1 MKKYVISLDAGTTS
15 NRAVIFHE
23 DLDIKG
29 IAQREFTQIYPKP
42 GWVEHDANEIW
53 KTQYDVLKQAI
64 RENGIS
70 TSEIAAIGIT
80 NQRETTII
88 WDRKTGAPVANAI
101 VWQDRR
107 TAGFCELL
115 KKQGHIDAIKQ
126 KTGLVIDAY
135 FSGTKINWLLEN
147 VEGSQA
153 TRRKRRIGIR
163 NSRNMARLEIDPR
176 GSCISLMC
184 QMPAE
189 QCFSISIP

>member
-107 TAGFCELL
+107 TA
-115 KKQGHIDAIKQ
+115 
-126 KTGLVIDAY
+126 
-135 FSGTKINWLLEN
+135 
-147 VEGSQA
+147 
-153 TRRKRRIGIR
+153 
-163 NSRNMARLEIDPR
+163 
-176 GSCISLMC
+176 
-184 QMPAE
+184 
-189 QCFSISIP
+189 

>member
-153 TRRKRRIGIR
+153 SRRKRRIGIR
-163 NSRNMARLEIDPR
+163 NRGNLARLEIDPR
-176 GSCISLMC
+176 G
-184 QMPAE
+184 AAYH
-189 QCFSISIP
+189 

>member
-29 IAQREFTQIYPKP
+29 IAQQEFTQIYPKP

-53 KTQYDVLKQAI
+53 KTQYEVLQQALK
-64 RENGIS
+64 ENKVLP
-70 TSEIAAIGIT
+70 SEIAAIGIT

-88 WDRKTGAPVANAI
+88 WDRSTGEPISNAI

-107 TAGFCELL
+107 TARLCQQL
-115 KKQGHIDAIKQ
+115 KEQGHTGMIKQ

-135 FSGTKINWLLEN
+135 FFRNEDSLDAGEPA
-147 VEGSQA
+147 GGQA
-153 TRRKRRIGIR
+153 TR
-163 NSRNMARLEIDPR
+163 
-176 GSCISLMC
+176 
-184 QMPAE
+184 
-189 QCFSISIP
+189 